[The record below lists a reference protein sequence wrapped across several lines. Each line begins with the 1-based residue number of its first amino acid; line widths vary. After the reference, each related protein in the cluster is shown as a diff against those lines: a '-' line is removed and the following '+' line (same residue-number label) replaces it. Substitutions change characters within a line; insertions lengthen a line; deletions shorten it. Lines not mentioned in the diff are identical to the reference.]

1 MCIRD
6 SSRRGIQTSGNIIS
20 IRQDSGIIYRCP
32 ECRRVLR
39 DDVCS
44 EHGNVQGK
52 EDLRLRFVLDNG
64 ISNASLLLSMEPSE
78 DFLSKKFDDIKEQ
91 ISVSGKD
98 QFISSLRNML
108 FSKKVEI
115 RGRALVDNQGTM
127 ILAEKMTI
135 SDYDKSKEAN
145 RVMEKWGVVL

>member
-1 MCIRD
+1 MHGG
-6 SSRRGIQTSGNIIS
+6 SRRGIKTSGNIIS

-39 DDVCS
+39 DDTCS
-44 EHGNVQGK
+44 EHGDVQGK

-64 ISNASLLLSMEPSE
+64 VSNASLLLSKEPSE
-78 DFLSKKFDDIKEQ
+78 EFLSTKFDDIKEQ
-91 ISVSGKD
+91 ISISGKD
-98 QFISSLRNML
+98 YFLSSLRDML

-115 RGRALVDNQGTM
+115 HGRALVDNQGTM
-127 ILAEKMTI
+127 ILAEKMSI
-135 SDYDKSKEAN
+135 FDYDMEKEAN